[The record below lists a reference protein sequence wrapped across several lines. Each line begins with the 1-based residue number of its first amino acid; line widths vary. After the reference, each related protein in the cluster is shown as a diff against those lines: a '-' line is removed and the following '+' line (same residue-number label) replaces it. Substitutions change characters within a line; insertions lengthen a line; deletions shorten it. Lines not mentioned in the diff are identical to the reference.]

1 MTGVDYNHEATK
13 NSYSVTV
20 KASDATASATID
32 VTITVTDV
40 DEQPDKPAKPT
51 LAAVSGS
58 ATSLTA
64 TWVKPGL
71 NGGPDITGYQV
82 RYETRA
88 NANEDWDTAVDWPH
102 TGTTTTTTITGLTA
116 DTEYGVGVRT
126 LNGET
131 PSAYST
137 SDAVRTNSETT
148 TTTCTLNTGDL
159 WCGVVTVGTYSG
171 GVGFLDASGALT
183 DNNGDQTITIGSDSY
198 TVASVVILASPAG
211 SLVMELDTR
220 FPTSDEATLE
230 FHIDGSPF
238 KVSEATFDVGVGYY
252 WQNSGL
258 SWSVGDMVD
267 VRLRRATAPTIT
279 APTIDSVTVTS
290 TPKAASD
297 TYGAGETIEI
307 SVTFNE
313 AVTATTG
320 TDFVLSVAGRKRAPL
335 LQGSGTETAGVRLH
349 RGVRR

>member
-1 MTGVDYNHEATK
+1 MKPGLNGGPDITGYEVRYESREGATWSAAVDWPHTGTTTTTTITGLTADTEYRVDVSALNGETQSASGRSDAVRTNSETTTSAPVFSGTTATREVPENSAVGTDVGAVVTASDDDGDTLTYTLEETGDHESFDIVSTSGQIQTVTGVDYNHEATK

-51 LAAVSGS
+51 VTAVSGS

-116 DTEYGVGVRT
+116 DTEYGVGVRA

-148 TTTCTLNTGDL
+148 TTTCTLNTGDI

-183 DNNGDQTITIGSDSY
+183 DQQRGPDDHH
-198 TVASVVILASPAG
+198 
-211 SLVMELDTR
+211 R
-220 FPTSDEATLE
+220 
-230 FHIDGSPF
+230 
-238 KVSEATFDVGVGYY
+238 VG
-252 WQNSGL
+252 QL
-258 SWSVGDMVD
+258 
-267 VRLRRATAPTIT
+267 
-279 APTIDSVTVTS
+279 
-290 TPKAASD
+290 
-297 TYGAGETIEI
+297 
-307 SVTFNE
+307 
-313 AVTATTG
+313 
-320 TDFVLSVAGRKRAPL
+320 
-335 LQGSGTETAGVRLH
+335 
-349 RGVRR
+349 RGVHAPCLV